1 MKQRKAVDFFRG
13 ILCVSAALMMLTLGS
28 GFASA
33 QSNGVVANGIVRDMD
48 GEPVIGANVV
58 EKGTSNGTIT
68 DFNGKFSLTV
78 TRNATLVISYVG
90 MIDREVRAAK
100 NMIVNLQENSE
111 VLDELVVVG
120 YGTQKKAN
128 LTGAV
133 SSVDVTKTLESQSQ
147 ANLGKALQGA
157 VPGLTITNANGN
169 INDDPTIVIR
179 GVGTLS
185 NSATSKPLYVVDGIP
200 LDAGSISSIDPGDIA
215 STTILKD
222 ATATS
227 LYGSRG
233 ANGVIVITT
242 KKGSSNGD
250 EGKIE
255 IDVKAGANMRL
266 LPMYDVVDSPE
277 DFVTLAWQSL
287 YTQQRTINGRGEN
300 AAISYANKNLF
311 GSNGIPTIYNL
322 WDKSG
327 NLLIDAYDAAGNV
340 NPSFA
345 SDAQRLAQFQNMTSW
360 YNTLF
365 SNGLKLEAT
374 AKISGGNEKLNYYT
388 SFGYLKDEGY
398 YTASD
403 FQRFNARAN
412 VNYQP
417 KKWLKG
423 GLNIQYSYAAIS
435 NPGQGSDANNGFA
448 FVNQIPAIYPVYV
461 YNADGTIKVDPKT
474 GGKMYDYGDNGVE
487 NIGEEG
493 GRPYSFGI
501 NPAGALEWDK
511 QKTVRHQTVANA
523 FLEFKLYEGL
533 KFTVNLGAQYLNNN
547 INALTNKYYG
557 NAAGVGRVSQTQYN
571 YLAVTSNQLLE
582 YNKSFNEHSI
592 RVMAGHETTYFTY
605 NMQYGYKKNIVED
618 KVNQLSNGVV
628 MDGVEGYAR
637 TSTLESA
644 LATATYE
651 YDSRY
656 HITANYR
663 ADGSSKFAKGH
674 RWGHFGSVGA
684 AWSFTNEHYMEG
696 TEAADWLK
704 NGKLRLSWG
713 MLGNQDIGDM
723 LFSDQY
729 EVANVDGNKG
739 YVWSYKGN
747 PELTWERTSTI
758 DLGLEF
764 GIKKYLDVEFDYFYK
779 KTDNMLFPRYVAPSL
794 GYSGYYVNDAAM
806 ENQGI
811 EFALKAHA
819 IDMRNI
825 KLDIRLNGGY
835 YRNKMLLMPIDGYD
849 ENGNPERMIM
859 SGGMAVGHSIYD
871 WYMVHYAGVN
881 EQGEALYT
889 AYYDANK
896 GGFGHTDATL
906 INDGETGD
914 NYISSVYQ
922 YKMEH
927 PNADIQET
935 TVANGDYNYAGSNY
949 TGKSAMPNL
958 DGGFGLDFEAYG
970 VTLSV
975 SCSYRIGGYGYDN
988 MYALLMHSD
997 RIGSMN
1003 WHKDIKNAWTE
1014 NNTNTNIPRLSNGA
1028 DDGANKASDRFLTSN
1043 SFLSLNN
1050 INLGYKFPKKLI
1062 EKIKLN
1068 NLHIWVSADNLAIA
1082 TARRGYNPMMSMD
1095 GSSGY
1100 DEYTP
1105 LSTVMAGIKV
1115 QF

>member
-1 MKQRKAVDFFRG
+1 MMKKIFTLLF
-13 ILCVSAALMMLTLGS
+13 LAALSLGLY
-28 GFASA
+28 A
-33 QSNGVVANGIVRDMD
+33 QKQVSGVVVDSK
-48 GEPVIGANVV
+48 GEPVIGASIQA
-58 EKGTSNGTIT
+58 KGTTQGTIS
-68 DFNGKFSLTV
+68 DYDGKFEMEVPESV
-78 TRNATLVISYVG
+78 KTLVISYVG
-90 MIDREVRAAK
+90 MATQEVPAGK
-100 NMIVNLQENSE
+100 NIKVTLQENTE
-111 VLDELVVVG
+111 VLQDVVVTG
-120 YGTQKKAN
+120 YGNVSKGGYAGSVETVKAEDIEKKN
-128 LTGAV
+128 PSDIT
-133 SSVDVTKTLESQSQ
+133 
-147 ANLGKALQGA
+147 KALAGESAGVQVVTSSGQ
-157 VPGLTITNANGN
+157 PGTIAD
-169 INDDPTIVIR
+169 IRIR
-179 GVGTLS
+179 GIGS
-185 NSATSKPLYVVDGIP
+185 ISANSSPLYVVDGIP

-255 IDVKAGANMRL
+255 LDVKAGANMRL
-266 LPMYDVVDSPE
+266 LPMYDVIDSPE
-277 DFVTLAWQSL
+277 EFMTLAWQSL
-287 YTQQRTINGRGEN
+287 YTQQKVINRKSESN
-300 AAISYANKNLF
+300 SIKYANNNLF
-311 GSNGIPTIYNL
+311 GANGIPVIYNL
-322 WDKSG
+322 WEQPG
-327 NLLIDAYDAAGNV
+327 NLLINPYDAAGNV
-340 NPSFA
+340 NPTFDNSV
-345 SDAQRLAQFQNMTSW
+345 QRLAQFRNMDSW

-365 SNGLKLEAT
+365 HNGLKLEAT

-398 YTASD
+398 YTASN
-403 FQRFNARAN
+403 FQRFNTRAN
-412 VNYQP
+412 INYQP

-423 GLNIQYSYAAIS
+423 GLNIQYSYSAIN

-461 YNADGTIKVDPKT
+461 YDPATGQPRVDPKT
-474 GGKMYDYGDNGVE
+474 GGKMYDYGDNGNE

-511 QKTVRHQTVANA
+511 QKVVRHQTVANT

-557 NAAGVGRVSQTQYN
+557 NAAGMGRVSQTQYN

-582 YNKSFNEHSI
+582 YNKSFNEHTI
-592 RVMAGHETTYFTY
+592 RVMAGHETTYYTY

-618 KVNQLSNGVV
+618 HANVLSNGVA

-663 ADGSSKFAKGH
+663 ADCSSKFAKGH

-684 AWSFTNEHYMEG
+684 AWSFTNEHFMEG

-704 NGKLRLSWG
+704 DGKLRLSWG
-713 MLGNQDIGDM
+713 VLGNQDIGDM
-723 LFSDQY
+723 RYSDQY
-729 EVANVDGNKG
+729 SVENVNGSKG
-739 YVWSYKGN
+739 YVWDYKGN

-764 GIKKYLDVEFDYFYK
+764 SISKYLDVEMDYFYK

-806 ENQGI
+806 ENQGF
-811 EFALKAHA
+811 EFSLKAHA

-825 KLDIRLNGGY
+825 KLDIRLNGGN

-849 ENGNPERMIM
+849 ENGNPERMVM
-859 SGGMAVGHSIYD
+859 SGGMSVGHSTADY
-871 WYMVHYAGVN
+871 YMVHYAGVN
-881 EQGEALYT
+881 EYGEALYT
-889 AYYDANK
+889 AYYDATK
-896 GGFGHTDATL
+896 GDFGHNSADL
-906 INDGETGD
+906 IEDGEKGD
-914 NYISSVYQ
+914 NYISSVYE
-922 YKMEH
+922 YKLKH
-927 PNADIQET
+927 PNADIRET

-949 TGKSAMPNL
+949 IGKSYMPDL

-1003 WHKDIKNAWTE
+1003 WHKDIKNAWSET
-1014 NNTNTNIPRLSNGA
+1014 NTNTNIPRLSNGA
-1028 DDGANKASDRFLTSN
+1028 DDGANKGSDRFLTSN

-1068 NLHIWVSADNLAIA
+1068 NLQVWVAADNLAIA
-1082 TARRGYNPMMSMD
+1082 TARRGYNPMMSMS
-1095 GSSGY
+1095 GSNGY
-1100 DEYTP
+1100 DDYSP
-1105 LSTVMAGIKV
+1105 LSTVMAGVKV

>member
-1 MKQRKAVDFFRG
+1 
-13 ILCVSAALMMLTLGS
+13 
-28 GFASA
+28 
-33 QSNGVVANGIVRDMD
+33 
-48 GEPVIGANVV
+48 
-58 EKGTSNGTIT
+58 
-68 DFNGKFSLTV
+68 
-78 TRNATLVISYVG
+78 
-90 MIDREVRAAK
+90 
-100 NMIVNLQENSE
+100 
-111 VLDELVVVG
+111 
-120 YGTQKKAN
+120 
-128 LTGAV
+128 
-133 SSVDVTKTLESQSQ
+133 
-147 ANLGKALQGA
+147 
-157 VPGLTITNANGN
+157 
-169 INDDPTIVIR
+169 
-179 GVGTLS
+179 
-185 NSATSKPLYVVDGIP
+185 
-200 LDAGSISSIDPGDIA
+200 LDAGSLSSIDPGDIA

-250 EGKIE
+250 DGKIE
-255 IDVKAGANMRL
+255 VDIKAGANMRL
-266 LPMYDVVDSPE
+266 LPMYEVIDSPE
-277 DFVTLAWQSL
+277 DYVVLSWQSL
-287 YTQQRTINGRGEN
+287 YNQQRLINNKSESN
-300 AAISYANKNLF
+300 AVKYANNNLF
-311 GSNGIPTIYNL
+311 GANGLPTIYNI
-322 WDKSG
+322 WDQPG
-327 NLLIDAYDAAGNV
+327 NLLINPYNNQDRVIPTFDYAG
-340 NPSFA
+340 A
-345 SDAQRLAQFQNMTSW
+345 KRLPQFENMDSW

-365 SNGLKLEAT
+365 HNGLKLEAT

-403 FQRFNARAN
+403 FQRFNTRAN
-412 VNYQP
+412 INYQA

-448 FVNQIPAIYPVYV
+448 FVNQIPPIYPVYV
-461 YNADGTIKVDPKT
+461 YDPATGQPMVDPKT
-474 GGKMYDYGDNGVE
+474 GGKMYDYGDNGNP

-511 QKTVRHQTVANA
+511 QRTVRHQTIANA

-533 KFTVNLGAQYLNNN
+533 KFTVNVGAQYLNNN
-547 INALTNKYYG
+547 SNSLTNKYYG
-557 NAAGVGRVSQTQYN
+557 NAAGVGRVSQTQTN
-571 YLAVTSNQLLE
+571 YLAITSNQLLD
-582 YNKSFNEHSI
+582 YNKTFDVHSI
-592 RVMAGHETTYFTY
+592 RLMAGHETTYFTY

-618 KVNQLSNGVV
+618 HSNQLSNGVV

-637 TSTLESA
+637 SSTLESA
-644 LATATYE
+644 LATVTYE

-674 RWGHFGSVGA
+674 RWGHFGSVGG
-684 AWSFTNEHYMEG
+684 AWSFTNEHFMEG

-713 MLGNQDIGDM
+713 VLGNQDIGDM
-723 LFSDQY
+723 LYSDQY
-729 EVANVDGNKG
+729 EIANVDGNKG

-747 PELTWERTSTI
+747 PNLTWERTSTI

-764 GIKKYLDVEFDYFYK
+764 SIQKYLDVEIDYFYK

-794 GYSGYYVNDAAM
+794 GYGGYYVNDAAM
-806 ENQGI
+806 ENQGL
-811 EFALKAHA
+811 EFDLKAHA
-819 IDMRNI
+819 VNERNV

-835 YRNKMLLMPIDGYD
+835 YRNKMLQMPIDGYD
-849 ENGNPERMIM
+849 EQGNPQRMVM
-859 SGGMAVGHSIYD
+859 SGGMSVGHSTADY
-871 WYMVHYAGVN
+871 YMVHYEGVN
-881 EQGEALYT
+881 DQGQACYT
-889 AYYDANK
+889 AYYDADK
-896 GGFGHTDATL
+896 GDFGHNSADL

-914 NYISSVYQ
+914 NYIASVYEYQ
-922 YKMEH
+922 LKH
-927 PNADIQET
+927 PNARIATT
-935 TVANGDYNYAGSNY
+935 TVTNEEYTYAGSNY
-949 TGKSAMPNL
+949 IGKSYMPDL
-958 DGGFGLDFEAYG
+958 DGGFGIDLEAYG
-970 VTLSV
+970 VTFSV

-997 RIGSMN
+997 KIGSMN

-1028 DDGANKASDRFLTSN
+1028 DDYANAASDRFLTSN
-1043 SFLSLNN
+1043 SYLSLNN

-1068 NLHIWVSADNLAIA
+1068 NLQIWVAADNLAIA
-1082 TARRGYNPMMSMD
+1082 SARKGYNPMMSFS
-1095 GSSGY
+1095 GTNGY
-1100 DEYTP
+1100 DDYSP
-1105 LSTVMAGIKV
+1105 LSTIMGGIKV